1 MGPAKSDLSLTRKV
15 RTENLTPHFVC
26 TTCGAE
32 YADSPQPPAECRIC
46 TDERQYVGWDGQT
59 WTTNAELS
67 ASHQNIVKLEELGLY
82 SIGIEPS
89 FAIGQRAFLITH
101 PAGNV
106 LWDCIPLLDEKLV
119 EMIERIGGLSAIA
132 ISHPH
137 YYSSMV
143 EWSRAFGGVPIYLHA
158 ADRHW
163 VMRPDNSVVF
173 WDGEIRE
180 LLEGVTLIRCGG
192 HFDGGTV
199 LHWASGA
206 AGKGALLTG
215 DNLQVVQ
222 DRRHVSFMYSYPNF
236 IPLSAPAIQK
246 IVKAVE
252 PFPYERVYGAFW
264 DLVIE
269 TDGKAAVQRSAER
282 YLRAI
287 GASSPGNS
295 SAIAVHLGKPS
306 LDSLRPKSE

>member
-1 MGPAKSDLSLTRKV
+1 MP
-15 RTENLTPHFVC
+15 FFIC
-26 TTCGAE
+26 TTCGTQYAE
-32 YADSPQPPAECRIC
+32 CDQPPTACCIC
-46 TDERQYVGWDGQT
+46 EEERQYVKKTGLQ
-59 WTTNAELS
+59 WTTLE
-67 ASHQNIVKLEELGLY
+67 KLRITHRNSLKAKEPGL
-82 SIGIEPS
+82 IGIGIDPQ
-89 FAIGQRAFLITH
+89 FAIGQRALFLRT
-101 PAGNV
+101 PKGNV
-106 LWDCIPLLDEKLV
+106 LWDCLPLLDEAVV
-119 EMIERIGGLSAIA
+119 EVIKAIGGISAIA

-215 DNLQVVQ
+215 DILQVVQ

-287 GASSPGNS
+287 GASSP
-295 SAIAVHLGKPS
+295 
-306 LDSLRPKSE
+306 